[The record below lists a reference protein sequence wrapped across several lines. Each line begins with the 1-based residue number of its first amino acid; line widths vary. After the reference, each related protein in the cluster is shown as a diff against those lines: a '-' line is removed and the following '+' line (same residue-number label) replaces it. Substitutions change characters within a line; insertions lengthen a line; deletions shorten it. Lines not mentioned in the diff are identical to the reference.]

1 VSLVP
6 KLTLH
11 PAVAQGIVAQL
22 RIFGGSVGVAVSMM
36 ILNDDISKSLSNVL
50 SPTQLADFY
59 SSPIS
64 ILNFTLIEQYY
75 VRETFI
81 LTFNKNMRM
90 CMYVSV
96 VCLLVTLCA
105 YQKNPPTVKER
116 IDELEAAYVRT
127 EQMVSEGNA

>member
-1 VSLVP
+1 
-6 KLTLH
+6 
-11 PAVAQGIVAQL
+11 VAQGIVAQL
-22 RIFGGSVGVAVSMM
+22 RIFGGSVGVAVSMI
-36 ILNDDISKSLSNVL
+36 ILNDDISKSLSSAL

-64 ILNFTLIEQYY
+64 ILNFTLTEQIQ
-75 VRETFI
+75 VRQTFI
-81 LTFNKNMRM
+81 LTFNKDMRM

-105 YQKNPPTVKER
+105 YQKDPPTMKER

-127 EQMVSEGNA
+127 ENMVLDGNA

>member
-1 VSLVP
+1 M
-6 KLTLH
+6 
-11 PAVAQGIVAQL
+11 I
-22 RIFGGSVGVAVSMM
+22 
-36 ILNDDISKSLSNVL
+36 ILNDDISKSLSGVL

-64 ILNFTLIEQYY
+64 ILNFTLVEQIQ

-81 LTFNKNMRM
+81 LTFNKDMRI

-96 VCLLVTLCA
+96 ICLLVTLCA
-105 YQKNPPTVKER
+105 YQKDPPTMKER

-127 EQMVSEGNA
+127 ELMVSEGNA

>member
-1 VSLVP
+1 M
-6 KLTLH
+6 
-11 PAVAQGIVAQL
+11 
-22 RIFGGSVGVAVSMM
+22 GVAVSMI
-36 ILNDDISKSLSNVL
+36 ILNDDIGKSLSNVL
-50 SPTQLADFY
+50 SSTQLADFY

-81 LTFNKNMRM
+81 LTFNKDMRM
-90 CMYVSV
+90 CMYVSA

-105 YQKNPPTVKER
+105 YQKNPPTMKER

-127 EQMVSEGNA
+127 EVIVSEGNAWVP

>member
-1 VSLVP
+1 MQ
-6 KLTLH
+6 

-22 RIFGGSVGVAVSMM
+22 RIFGGSVGVAVSMI
-36 ILNDDISKSLSNVL
+36 ILNDDIGKSLSNIL
-50 SPTQLADFY
+50 SPAQLSDFY

-64 ILNFTLIEQYY
+64 ILNFTPIEQYY

-81 LTFNKNMRM
+81 LTFNKDMRM

-105 YQKNPPTVKER
+105 YQKNPPTMKDR

-127 EQMVSEGNA
+127 EQMEAVGNA